1 MAINF
6 NPVNTDDILTAFYR
20 RLNTDSVFKGL
31 VNSIDK
37 GPKRA
42 GGFRNPSATVHILSA
57 PRDGETD
64 IVRATATVNIYA
76 DDTKSGRADTAF
88 LGQCAERVQYLFHR
102 ADLKLHPEGV
112 ITHEN
117 LLFGDMVASE
127 ALFLKSQIE
136 GEHVASINVN
146 MIVRRRRS

>member
-6 NPVNTDDILTAFYR
+6 NPVNTDDILTAFWS
-20 RLNTDSVFKGL
+20 RLNKDSVFKSL

-37 GPKRA
+37 GPKRVDA
-42 GGFRNPSATVHILSA
+42 FKNPSGTIHVLSA

-64 IVRATATVNIYA
+64 TVRATATINLFV
-76 DDTKSGRADTAF
+76 DDTDKGRANTAL
-88 LGQCAERVQYLFHR
+88 LGQCAERVQYLLHR
-102 ADLKLHPEGV
+102 ADLKIHPEGA
-112 ITHEN
+112 IEHPR
-117 LLFGDMVASE
+117 LIFGDMVTGE
-127 ALFLKSQIE
+127 ALILKSQIE

>member
-6 NPVNTDDILTAFYR
+6 NPVNTDDILKAFYQ
-20 RLNTDSVFKGL
+20 RLNKDPVFKSL

-37 GPKRA
+37 GSKRVD
-42 GGFRNPSATVHILSA
+42 GFKNPSTTIHVLSA

-64 IVRATATVNIYA
+64 VVRATATINIYV
-76 DDTKSGRADTAF
+76 DDTDKGRANTAF

-102 ADLKLHPEGV
+102 ADLNIHPEGA
-112 ITHEN
+112 IEHPR
-117 LLFGDMVASE
+117 LLFGDMTVSE
-127 ALFLKSQIE
+127 ALILKSQIE
-136 GEHVASINVN
+136 GEHVASINVH